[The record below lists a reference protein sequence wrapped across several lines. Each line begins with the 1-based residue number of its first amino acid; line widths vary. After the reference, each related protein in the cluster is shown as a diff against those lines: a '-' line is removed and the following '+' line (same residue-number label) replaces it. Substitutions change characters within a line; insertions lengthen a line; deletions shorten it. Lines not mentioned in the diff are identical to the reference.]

1 MKPFKFKV
9 KVNFTGRVLVQ
20 TNTFQ
25 DVLDA
30 IKLFKDSGT
39 GLLDLVIDGRVV
51 DSFRAI

>member
-1 MKPFKFKV
+1 MNFKFKV

-30 IKLFKDSGT
+30 IDLFKASGCV
-39 GLLDLVIDGRVV
+39 GALDLVIDGVVV
-51 DSFRAI
+51 DSFHA